1 MVNKLLPFKAN
12 WACIRSGQSCFENR
26 SRAKPKKSNAWNF
39 LMIIR
44 PITMLRLVA
53 GTVLL
58 LLVGLAE
65 ALAVEEI
72 KKGQDRPLGNRSDL
86 QREQI

>member
-1 MVNKLLPFKAN
+1 
-12 WACIRSGQSCFENR
+12 
-26 SRAKPKKSNAWNF
+26 
-39 LMIIR
+39 MIIR
-44 PITMLRLVA
+44 RSITMLRLVA